1 MDPTDKE
8 RPMRVLIVLVC
19 AVLLASGVAAQT
31 LPPAEPPVPPIPGLA
46 ASLSGVGATPLSRNV
61 NIRSG
66 PGTDYRVIRRLVV
79 GESLDVV
86 GTNGFD
92 TDRTCAG
99 DFAATLDMW
108 VQVQF
113 AEERGW
119 IARCTVQ
126 ITGDMS
132 RLLDQTAR

>member
-1 MDPTDKE
+1 
-8 RPMRVLIVLVC
+8 MRFLTLLISALLLVSTVS
-19 AVLLASGVAAQT
+19 AQGLA
-31 LPPAEPPVPPIPGLA
+31 PAEPPVPAIPGLPA
-46 ASLSGVGATPLSRNV
+46 TLSGVSATPLSRNV

-66 PGTDYRVIRRLVV
+66 PGTAYPILRRLVV
-79 GESLDVV
+79 GDSLDIV

-92 TDRTCAG
+92 VERSCAG

-119 IARCTVQ
+119 IARCTVEV
-126 ITGDMS
+126 TGDMS

>member
-1 MDPTDKE
+1 
-8 RPMRVLIVLVC
+8 MRLIIVLVC
-19 AVLLASGVAAQT
+19 ALMLASAVSAQT
-31 LPPAEPPVPPIPGLA
+31 LAPAEPPVPAIPGLA
-46 ASLSGVGATPLSRNV
+46 ASLSGVGATPLSQNV

-66 PGTDYRVIRRLVV
+66 PGTEFRVLRRLE
-79 GESLDVV
+79 GGQSLDVV

-92 TDRTCAG
+92 TERTCVG

-108 VQVQF
+108 VMVQF

-119 IARCTVQ
+119 VARCTVR

-132 RLLDQTAR
+132 HLLDQTLR

>member
-1 MDPTDKE
+1 
-8 RPMRVLIVLVC
+8 MR
-19 AVLLASGVAAQT
+19 LLAILIGTLILVSAVSAQD
-31 LPPAEPPVPPIPGLA
+31 LPPAEPPVPAIPGLPA
-46 ASLSGVGATPLSRNV
+46 FLSGVGAAPLSRNV

-66 PGTDYRVIRRLVV
+66 PGIEFPVLRRLVV
-79 GESLDVV
+79 GDSLDVV

-92 TDRTCAG
+92 AERTCVG

-119 IARCTVQ
+119 IARCTVD
-126 ITGDMS
+126 ITGDLS
-132 RLLDQTAR
+132 RLADQTAR

>member
-1 MDPTDKE
+1 
-8 RPMRVLIVLVC
+8 MR
-19 AVLLASGVAAQT
+19 LLAILIGTLILVSAVSAQD
-31 LPPAEPPVPPIPGLA
+31 LPPAEPPVPAIPGLPA
-46 ASLSGVGATPLSRNV
+46 FLSGVGATPLSRNV

-66 PGTDYRVIRRLVV
+66 PGIEFPVLRRLVV
-79 GESLDVV
+79 GDSLDVV

-92 TDRTCAG
+92 AERTCVG

-119 IARCTVQ
+119 IARCTVD
-126 ITGDMS
+126 ITGDLS
-132 RLLDQTAR
+132 RLADQTAR

>member
-1 MDPTDKE
+1 
-8 RPMRVLIVLVC
+8 MRFLTLLISALLLVSTVS
-19 AVLLASGVAAQT
+19 AQGLA
-31 LPPAEPPVPPIPGLA
+31 PAEPPVPAIPGLPA
-46 ASLSGVGATPLSRNV
+46 TLSGVSATPLSRNV

-66 PGTDYRVIRRLVV
+66 PGTAYPILRRLVV
-79 GESLDVV
+79 GDSLDIV

-92 TDRTCAG
+92 IERSCAG

-119 IARCTVQ
+119 IARCTVEV
-126 ITGDMS
+126 TGDMS